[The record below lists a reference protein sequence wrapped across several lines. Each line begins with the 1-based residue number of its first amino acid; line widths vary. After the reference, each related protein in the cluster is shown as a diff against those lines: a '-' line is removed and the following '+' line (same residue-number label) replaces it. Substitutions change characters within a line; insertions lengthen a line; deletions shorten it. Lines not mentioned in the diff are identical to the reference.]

1 MASLPLRH
9 RVGQL
14 LIMGFDGTELT
25 PALERMLIT
34 LQPAGIILFAR
45 NITSPQ
51 QTFKLLADC
60 QRVIRTPI
68 FSCVDMEGGTVDRL
82 RNVIAP
88 APSPAKVAH
97 TKDKKLFEK
106 HGRIIGE
113 EVRAVGFNTDFAPVS
128 DLDLPPAHN
137 VLGSRTVSADPKEVV
152 TFVTA
157 FLKGL
162 KSARVFGCGKH
173 FPGLGEANLDTH
185 YELPAINK
193 PFEQQWE
200 QDLYPFRQLKHLFPF
215 VMVAHAGYPAVTG
228 DGTPA
233 SISQKWMTDILRK
246 KIGYKGLILTDDLEM
261 QGVLKMGTIEE
272 ISVQTMRAGADMFLI
287 CHKEDLVW
295 RAYEAILRLAEKDK
309 KFERRIKE
317 ASDRVLRL
325 KKAARELKPI
335 TTPPDEKVIARLREN
350 IQKFTAEVEAKTP
363 AIA

>member
-1 MASLPLRH
+1 
-9 RVGQL
+9 
-14 LIMGFDGTELT
+14 MGFDGTELT

-68 FSCVDMEGGTVDRL
+68 FSCIDMEGGTVDRL
-82 RNVIAP
+82 RNVIAA
-88 APSPAKVAH
+88 APSAAKIAQ

-106 HGRIIGE
+106 HGRILGE

-128 DLDLPPAHN
+128 DLDLPPAHS

-152 TFVTA
+152 SFVKA

-162 KSARVFGCGKH
+162 KSAQVLGCGKH

-193 PFEQQWE
+193 PFERQWE
-200 QDLYPFRQLKHLFPF
+200 EDLYPFRELKNLFPF
-215 VMVAHAGYPAVTG
+215 MMVAHAGYPAVTG

-233 SISQKWMTDILRK
+233 SISRKWMTDILRK

-261 QGVLKMGTIEE
+261 QGVLKMGSIEE
-272 ISVQTMRAGADMFLI
+272 ISVQTMQAGADMFLI

-295 RAYEAILRLAEKDK
+295 RAYEAILQFAECDK
-309 KFERRIKE
+309 KFERRIND
-317 ASDRVLRL
+317 ASDRVLRF
-325 KKAARELKPI
+325 KKSARELKPMKNA
-335 TTPPDEKVIARLREN
+335 PDEKTIARLRET
-350 IQKFTAEVEAKTP
+350 IQKFTAEVEARTEPKT
-363 AIA
+363 

>member
-1 MASLPLRH
+1 
-9 RVGQL
+9 
-14 LIMGFDGTELT
+14 MGFDGTEIT

-34 LQPAGIILFAR
+34 LQPSGIILFAR

-51 QTFKLLADC
+51 QTFRLLAEC

-88 APSPAKVAH
+88 APSAAKVAQ

-106 HGRIIGE
+106 HGRILGE

-128 DLDLPPAHN
+128 DLDLPPAHG

-152 TFVTA
+152 NFVKA

-162 KSARVFGCGKH
+162 KSANVLGCGKH

-193 PFEQQWE
+193 PFERQWE
-200 QDLYPFRQLKHLFPF
+200 EDLYPFRHLKDLFPF
-215 VMVAHAGYPAVTG
+215 MMVAHAGYPAVTG
-228 DGTPA
+228 NGTPA
-233 SISQKWMTDILRK
+233 SISKKWMTDILRK
-246 KIGYKGLILTDDLEM
+246 KIAYKGLILSDDLEM
-261 QGVLKMGTIEE
+261 QGVLKMGSIEE
-272 ISVQTMRAGADMFLI
+272 ISVQTMQAGADMFLI

-295 RAYEAILRLAEKDK
+295 RAYEAVLQLAERDK
-309 KFERRIKE
+309 RFERRIKD
-317 ASDRVLRL
+317 ASDRVLRF
-325 KKAARELKPI
+325 KKGARELRPTKDA
-335 TTPPDEKVIARLREN
+335 PDEKTISKLRDA
-350 IQKFTAEVEAKTP
+350 IQKFSTEIEARTQP
-363 AIA
+363 SA